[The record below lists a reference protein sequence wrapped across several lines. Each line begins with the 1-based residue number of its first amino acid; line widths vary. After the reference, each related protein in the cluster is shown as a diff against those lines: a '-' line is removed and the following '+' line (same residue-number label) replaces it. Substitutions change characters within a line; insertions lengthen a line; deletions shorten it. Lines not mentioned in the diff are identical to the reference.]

1 MQSMPPPP
9 ATTAEAEPPA
19 LRKGIP
25 TRTSAWAR
33 RCRRTATTHLLRG
46 LCYGIGTGLAGL
58 AFWWL
63 EQRM

>member
-9 ATTAEAEPPA
+9 TALTKTGKQTPPKRLPMRA
-19 LRKGIP
+19 L
-25 TRTSAWAR
+25 AWLH
-33 RCRRTATTHLLRG
+33 RCRRTAATHLLRG

-63 EQRM
+63 EQHM